1 MQGVVKLNL
10 SEFRQ
15 YRQDPTVMTELDR
28 QAAEMMHRANSMH
41 VTRGAVYDYA
51 PSMRTSHGSI
61 ALVSTSNDKARVDQA
76 AHGTLLKAVGG

>member
-1 MQGVVKLNL
+1 
-10 SEFRQ
+10 
-15 YRQDPTVMTELDR
+15 
-28 QAAEMMHRANSMH
+28 MMRRANSMH